1 MPPRIAAFVGLPPTT
16 KSDDRWLYARIA
28 LLFVF
33 FTASFVNGITLGFA
47 PPTMPPLSALIGLP
61 LCFVFPALSLG
72 FQLRRFRKN
81 NLWSA
86 PDWRENP
93 FRRSEPLQFYHF
105 GGYFFI
111 AVGVGTAIG
120 AAMSGHFMS
129 VWPALCL
136 VSGMT
141 LSFGLGILL
150 AVRISRL

>member
-1 MPPRIAAFVGLPPTT
+1 MPARIAAFVGLSPF
-16 KSDDRWLYARIA
+16 SRSGNRWLYVRVA

-61 LCFVFPALSLG
+61 LFFVFPALAIG
-72 FQLRRFRKN
+72 FQLRLSRKL

-86 PDWRENP
+86 PDWRKNP

-111 AVGVGTAIG
+111 TVSVGTAIG
-120 AAMSGHFMS
+120 AAMSGQLMS

-136 VSGMT
+136 VSGMA
-141 LSFGLGILL
+141 LAVGLGVLL
-150 AVRISRL
+150 AVTISRL